1 MYSSYSTLQRKQL
14 TKQVYTDTQST
25 YLLVYAPGRHQ
36 ALEHALEN
44 QLHRKFRLVTELAP
58 ALTDSVEGVL
68 LVSEDLECTS
78 TALTY
83 FAAALR
89 TGADFVVCDAAFGFD
104 GSTALYLSTQH
115 IPCSRCAMVSRK
127 LLDRVRAAAR
137 GRDSVTELL
146 RLATAMAENCHRIP
160 QSLLHFRRELCAD
173 DVFSA
178 DGKRALILSHEL
190 TMTGAPI
197 VLTSAV
203 PVLRS
208 IRENAHG
215 GEMTRVR
222 AGSGDGEWVYC
233 MLERGRDYYVYAYMP
248 LTRALDTTPKNLLF
262 TLVAYA
268 MVLFIVIMIRWRL
281 KHVYQEEQLRR
292 EQSYQQ
298 QLKDAARKAESA
310 NRAKTEFLQR
320 MSHDIRTPINGIRG
334 MVEIGDHYSEDL
346 AKQAECRRKIWDAST
361 LLLELVNEVLDM
373 GKLESGEILLESCP
387 FNVIELKDGIR
398 QTMERAAAERGITM
412 TDRTEVKHTALI
424 GSPLHLKRLL
434 MNILSNAIKYNK
446 DNGSIDLTCREVR
459 NDGKTAWIEFICAD
473 TGIGMSEEFQKHL
486 YEPFTQEHSDA
497 RTSYNGT
504 GLGMAITKSLVE
516 KMGGT
521 IECRSKLGEGTT
533 YCITIPFAIDSSAA
547 PRVEETAALPAATP
561 EGMHVLLAE
570 DNELNIEIAVFVLE
584 NAGVT
589 VTKAV
594 NGQDALDQFAASAP
608 GTFDAII
615 MDVMMPVMD
624 GYQATRAI
632 RQLDRPDAGSIPI
645 LAMTANAFVEDRRR
659 AYEAGMNEHLT
670 KPLEP
675 EVVLRTLAKY
685 RSK

>member
-178 DGKRALILSHEL
+178 SGKRALILSHEL

-208 IRENAHG
+208 MGYEVLVLGPSDG
-215 GEMTRVR
+215 GSLHLFLDAGASVITRSSCRNVSDAWGMALCADFVIANTVVMARAVR
-222 AGSGDGEWVYC
+222 ALSGTAVPVLWWLHDAFAGYPHIAHQIPTQLGENVRVYSVGSHAANAMRAVRPEFEIRPLIYGLPDYAAENFVRTDLGYNHGRPLFATVGSFERRKGHDIFCKAIRLLPPEVREKASFLFVGQAADKEMMDSVRALTADYPENVYYC
-233 MLERGRDYYVYAYMP
+233 KR
-248 LTRALDTTPKNLLF
+248 LTRDEIKSLMEQCTG
-262 TLVAYA
+262 LVCASRDDP
-268 MVLFIVIMIRWRL
+268 MPTFVTEGLIFGKPSIVSEHTGTAGLISEGRNGF
-281 KHVYQEEQLRR
+281 VYHNDDP
-292 EQSYQQ
+292 Q
-298 QLKDAARKAESA
+298 QLAVLLEHAIEHPEELASMRTECRKMYEQYYSKEAFEQTLRAA
-310 NRAKTEFLQR
+310 
-320 MSHDIRTPINGIRG
+320 
-334 MVEIGDHYSEDL
+334 VEDL
-346 AKQAECRRKIWDAST
+346 TAKK
-361 LLLELVNEVLDM
+361 
-373 GKLESGEILLESCP
+373 
-387 FNVIELKDGIR
+387 
-398 QTMERAAAERGITM
+398 
-412 TDRTEVKHTALI
+412 
-424 GSPLHLKRLL
+424 
-434 MNILSNAIKYNK
+434 
-446 DNGSIDLTCREVR
+446 
-459 NDGKTAWIEFICAD
+459 
-473 TGIGMSEEFQKHL
+473 
-486 YEPFTQEHSDA
+486 
-497 RTSYNGT
+497 
-504 GLGMAITKSLVE
+504 
-516 KMGGT
+516 
-521 IECRSKLGEGTT
+521 
-533 YCITIPFAIDSSAA
+533 
-547 PRVEETAALPAATP
+547 
-561 EGMHVLLAE
+561 
-570 DNELNIEIAVFVLE
+570 
-584 NAGVT
+584 
-589 VTKAV
+589 
-594 NGQDALDQFAASAP
+594 
-608 GTFDAII
+608 
-615 MDVMMPVMD
+615 
-624 GYQATRAI
+624 
-632 RQLDRPDAGSIPI
+632 
-645 LAMTANAFVEDRRR
+645 
-659 AYEAGMNEHLT
+659 
-670 KPLEP
+670 
-675 EVVLRTLAKY
+675 
-685 RSK
+685 

>member
-197 VLTSAV
+197 VLVSAI

-208 IRENAHG
+208 LGYEVVVLGPSDEGSLPLFLEAGAAVVTRRDCVTSSTLWELASSADFVLANTVVEAPAVRTLNGGFVPVLWWLHDAFAGYPFITHKIPKELADNVHIAAVGSHATAAMHSVRPKFKVEQLIYGLPDYARESFPRYDLSYAGGRPLFVTVGSMEMRKGQDIYCEAIRLLPPEVREKASFLFVGKASDRDVSAHVHALT
-215 GEMTRVR
+215 EQFPHNVFYRKR
-222 AGSGDGEWVYC
+222 
-233 MLERGRDYYVYAYMP
+233 LERPEIKSLMEQCTCIVCASRDDPMPTFVTEGLIFGKPSIVSEHTGTAGLITEGVDGFVYRNDDPVQLSKVLAHAIEHPDQLAAMKADCRKLYERYYTNEAYVS
-248 LTRALDTTPKNLLF
+248 
-262 TLVAYA
+262 TLV
-268 MVLFIVIMIRWRL
+268 RL
-281 KHVYQEEQLRR
+281 IQELT
-292 EQSYQQ
+292 
-298 QLKDAARKAESA
+298 ES
-310 NRAKTEFLQR
+310 R
-320 MSHDIRTPINGIRG
+320 
-334 MVEIGDHYSEDL
+334 
-346 AKQAECRRKIWDAST
+346 
-361 LLLELVNEVLDM
+361 
-373 GKLESGEILLESCP
+373 
-387 FNVIELKDGIR
+387 
-398 QTMERAAAERGITM
+398 
-412 TDRTEVKHTALI
+412 
-424 GSPLHLKRLL
+424 
-434 MNILSNAIKYNK
+434 
-446 DNGSIDLTCREVR
+446 
-459 NDGKTAWIEFICAD
+459 
-473 TGIGMSEEFQKHL
+473 
-486 YEPFTQEHSDA
+486 
-497 RTSYNGT
+497 
-504 GLGMAITKSLVE
+504 
-516 KMGGT
+516 
-521 IECRSKLGEGTT
+521 
-533 YCITIPFAIDSSAA
+533 
-547 PRVEETAALPAATP
+547 
-561 EGMHVLLAE
+561 
-570 DNELNIEIAVFVLE
+570 
-584 NAGVT
+584 
-589 VTKAV
+589 
-594 NGQDALDQFAASAP
+594 
-608 GTFDAII
+608 
-615 MDVMMPVMD
+615 
-624 GYQATRAI
+624 
-632 RQLDRPDAGSIPI
+632 
-645 LAMTANAFVEDRRR
+645 
-659 AYEAGMNEHLT
+659 
-670 KPLEP
+670 
-675 EVVLRTLAKY
+675 
-685 RSK
+685 

>member
-146 RLATAMAENCHRIP
+146 RLATAMAANCHRIP

-208 IRENAHG
+208 MGFEVVVLGPADD
-215 GEMTRVR
+215 
-222 AGSGDGEWVYC
+222 GS
-233 MLERGRDYYVYAYMP
+233 LP
-248 LTRALDTTPKNLLF
+248 LFLD
-262 TLVAYA
+262 
-268 MVLFIVIMIRWRL
+268 
-281 KHVYQEEQLRR
+281 
-292 EQSYQQ
+292 
-298 QLKDAARKAESA
+298 
-310 NRAKTEFLQR
+310 
-320 MSHDIRTPINGIRG
+320 
-334 MVEIGDHYSEDL
+334 
-346 AKQAECRRKIWDAST
+346 
-361 LLLELVNEVLDM
+361 
-373 GKLESGEILLESCP
+373 
-387 FNVIELKDGIR
+387 
-398 QTMERAAAERGITM
+398 
-412 TDRTEVKHTALI
+412 
-424 GSPLHLKRLL
+424 
-434 MNILSNAIKYNK
+434 
-446 DNGSIDLTCREVR
+446 
-459 NDGKTAWIEFICAD
+459 
-473 TGIGMSEEFQKHL
+473 
-486 YEPFTQEHSDA
+486 
-497 RTSYNGT
+497 
-504 GLGMAITKSLVE
+504 
-516 KMGGT
+516 
-521 IECRSKLGEGTT
+521 
-533 YCITIPFAIDSSAA
+533 
-547 PRVEETAALPAATP
+547 
-561 EGMHVLLAE
+561 
-570 DNELNIEIAVFVLE
+570 
-584 NAGVT
+584 
-589 VTKAV
+589 
-594 NGQDALDQFAASAP
+594 AASAP
-608 GTFDAII
+608 RAVRIRFWKAACLLSACCWSRTAII
-615 MDVMMPVMD
+615 TTSHSWPSMPVPPLPTTPRCCLPT
-624 GYQATRAI
+624 TR
-632 RQLDRPDAGSIPI
+632 IPS
-645 LAMTANAFVEDRRR
+645 TSGTRCRWPC
-659 AYEAGMNEHLT
+659 T
-670 KPLEP
+670 
-675 EVVLRTLAKY
+675 
-685 RSK
+685 